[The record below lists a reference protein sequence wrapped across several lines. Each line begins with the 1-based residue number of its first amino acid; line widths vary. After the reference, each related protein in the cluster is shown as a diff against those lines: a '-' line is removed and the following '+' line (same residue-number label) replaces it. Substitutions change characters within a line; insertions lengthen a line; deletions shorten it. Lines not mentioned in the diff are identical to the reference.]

1 MGMTEVDGVDQRNI
15 GNRSNDVFA
24 DVYSIKLP
32 LGATRALAGVDK
44 RRDYYKNLR
53 TPFKGDI
60 THEALARIVSP
71 WLEGVRDNFNLT
83 DKYTANGFLLILVNM
98 RWVMLQDCEVLIR
111 KHNMSH
117 FIITHMPTNFELA
130 AFIDYS
136 HQLSVHMAEQ
146 EHKMM
151 RELMFFSGTL
161 GKFDDQFKATKQLLI
176 EVTKGSAENIVLK
189 NEVNTLVTD
198 SIKNLLYGKD
208 NEAMMDIDQELVLV
222 LPGTTLN
229 EHVGGTSEDTVTS
242 ECTIPVKFNSVQCL
256 VDH

>member
-1 MGMTEVDGVDQRNI
+1 
-15 GNRSNDVFA
+15 
-24 DVYSIKLP
+24 
-32 LGATRALAGVDK
+32 
-44 RRDYYKNLR
+44 
-53 TPFKGDI
+53 
-60 THEALARIVSP
+60 
-71 WLEGVRDNFNLT
+71 
-83 DKYTANGFLLILVNM
+83 
-98 RWVMLQDCEVLIR
+98 
-111 KHNMSH
+111 
-117 FIITHMPTNFELA
+117 MPEIFESD

-136 HQLSVHMAEQ
+136 HKLSVHMAEQ
-146 EHKMM
+146 EHRHDM
-151 RELMFFSGTL
+151 RVNIILPSVL